1 MAEAAEQI
9 PAVPP
14 LERTPDVAAAA
25 TTEVRTREGE
35 EEKDELTCR
44 DAKRRKTCPAALEKV
59 VHPSF
64 EAAEGESSPLDRG
77 GSFTFDTKTSVLR
90 LIETTPKFGTF
101 HSLGAVVVPPD
112 SIEDKSG
119 ISGKGEGEGREENA
133 GDKIGI

>member
-14 LERTPDVAAAA
+14 LERTPDVAAA
-25 TTEVRTREGE
+25 TTEARTRERE

-64 EAAEGESSPLDRG
+64 EAAEGESSPLDRV

-101 HSLGAVVVPPD
+101 HSLGAVVPPD

-119 ISGKGEGEGREENA
+119 ISGKGEGEGREENV